1 MNESRLTKPV
11 VIVGAGPAGCV
22 SALALRKLGHP
33 VVMFER
39 APAPDY
45 KIGESLLPGT
55 LSILHR
61 LGLTERLEAAKFVKK
76 PSATF
81 IWGADEEPW
90 TFSFATVRPEP
101 WIYDHAIQVL
111 RSEFETILLDAV
123 KKAGVDVRS
132 GHAISDVDTSRPDEV
147 EVKWTANG
155 QSGSQVGSWLV
166 DCSGQAGLIAKKH
179 ELRRY
184 DQFYRSLAVWNYFPA
199 TRKFTGDLNGTTFSI
214 TFKDGWI
221 WMIPLKDGTYS
232 VGAVVDTEASREI
245 QKLGA
250 SEFLMQC
257 LRSAPEVH
265 TIVDLEQPKSETR
278 IIREWSYDA
287 TRFSFGRV
295 FMCGDAAC
303 FTDPLFSQGVHLATQ
318 SGVCA
323 AAAID
328 ALSKKPERADVVHHW
343 FDASYR
349 ASYSQYHEFLAS
361 FYSYASRL
369 MPSSAFWSKRRV
381 EGFADKRF
389 ENTLWMKSLTGQA
402 EAGEEGAAIDQFVG
416 RSGTMI
422 GIGQHLNKTLNED
435 FTEAE
440 LAQKRLLWIANL
452 TKSLNRIQKFSWVG
466 DEVKLEST
474 FKVEPLTFALRE
486 ETVVCNE
493 HGVAMSKYP
502 LNEQYREI
510 LASLKTEEVGYK
522 ELMRRL
528 QSLDQADV
536 ASQIVIRLIEAG
548 LLRGYDK
555 KGERVVIQKRLRF
568 DGVGAEY
575 EV

>member
-1 MNESRLTKPV
+1 MNPV
-11 VIVGAGPAGCV
+11 LIVGAGPAGCV
-22 SALALRKLGHP
+22 SALTLRKLGHE
-33 VVMFER
+33 VVLFER
-39 APAPDY
+39 AGAPEY

-61 LGLTERLEAAKFVKK
+61 LGLKDRLDAAKFVKK

-90 TFSFATVRPEP
+90 TFSFATARPEP

-111 RSEFETILLDAV
+111 RSEFDGILLDAV
-123 KKAGVDVRS
+123 KEAGVEVRAGHSVS
-132 GHAISDVDTSRPDEV
+132 GIESSRPDDV
-147 EVKWTANG
+147 EVQWTANG
-155 QSGSQVGSWLV
+155 QSGTQRGSYV
-166 DCSGQAGLIAKKH
+166 IDCTGQAGLIAKKH

-184 DQFYRSLAVWNYFPA
+184 DAFYRSLAVWNYFPA
-199 TRKFTGDLNGTTFSI
+199 TRAFSGDLNGTTFSI
-214 TFKDGWI
+214 TFRDGWI

-245 QKLGA
+245 QALGA
-250 SEFLMQC
+250 SAFLDRC

-265 TIVDLEQPKSETR
+265 TIVDLSQPRSETR

-318 SGVCA
+318 SAVCA
-323 AAAID
+323 AGAID
-328 ALSKKPERADVVHHW
+328 ALAKNPAHADAVHQW
-343 FDASYR
+343 FDTSYR
-349 ASYSQYHEFLAS
+349 ESYSQYHEFLAS
-361 FYSYASRL
+361 FYSHASRL

-381 EGFADKRF
+381 QDFADKRF
-389 ENTLWMKSLTGQA
+389 ANTLWMKSLTGQA
-402 EAGEEGAAIDQFVG
+402 EPEAGGEGAVIDQFVG

-422 GIGQHLNKTLNED
+422 GIGQHLRKELHAD
-435 FTEAE
+435 FSEAE
-440 LAQKRLLWIANL
+440 LSQKRLMWVANL

-466 DEVKLEST
+466 DEARLVPT
-474 FKVEPLTFALRE
+474 FKVDPLSFRLRE
-486 ETVVCNE
+486 EAIVANE
-493 HGVAMSKYP
+493 RGVTMSKYP
-502 LNEQYREI
+502 LNEKY
-510 LASLKTEEVGYK
+510 LAVLQALKHEEVGYK
-522 ELMRRL
+522 ELMRRF
-528 QSLDQADV
+528 QALDQPEV
-536 ASQIVIRLIEAG
+536 ASQIIIRLLEAG

-555 KGERVVIQKRLRF
+555 KGERVAIQKRLRF